1 MDLIVLVNI
10 FIILIILT
18 ACVVDIYK
26 HGYES
31 WKDYLWM
38 GVFLLLP
45 VGFILF
51 HLYY

>member
-10 FIILIILT
+10 FIILTILT
-18 ACVVDIYK
+18 ACAIDIYK
-26 HGYES
+26 RGYES
-31 WKDYLWM
+31 WKDYLLM
-38 GVFLLLP
+38 GGFLLLP